1 MKKTVSIKKVMKNH
15 KLLMNKLN
23 LKDEIMIQNKSQYD
37 VYLFEYE
44 TLYSRFENLTDK
56 EMSRLKSLESDLI
69 FWEQMELK
77 KN

>member
-23 LKDEIMIQNKSQYD
+23 FKDAVMIKNKYQYD

-44 TLYSRFENLTDK
+44 ALYSRFEDLTDK
-56 EMSRLKSLESDLI
+56 EMNRLESLESDLI
-69 FWEQMELK
+69 MWEQMELK